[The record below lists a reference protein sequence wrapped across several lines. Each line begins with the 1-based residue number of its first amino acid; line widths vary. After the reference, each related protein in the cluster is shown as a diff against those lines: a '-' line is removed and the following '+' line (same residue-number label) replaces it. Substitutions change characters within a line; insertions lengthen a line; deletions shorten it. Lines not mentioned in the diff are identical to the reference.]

1 MGENFN
7 ESVDKFILEL
17 KDYKHTGNKMIFNP
31 WADCDP
37 KYDLKNAPDIRCNNL
52 REYLISRK
60 GAKFVLIAEAPGYQG
75 CHFSGIPM
83 TSERLFTKKYGLGA
97 MQRSSDKKKLKE
109 KRKAITIQKKG
120 FTEPTATMIWE
131 FILGIKELSPTDFVL
146 WNAFPFHP
154 YEEKQLLSNRK
165 PSADELRNT
174 HYILKNFLELFENA
188 KKIPIGNVAAKIL
201 NRENTIR
208 HPANGGK
215 RKFEKQMQH
224 VLSSFN
230 LVGWV
235 KPNK

>member
-7 ESVDKFILEL
+7 ESVDKFISKLE
-17 KDYKHTGNKMIFNP
+17 DYEHNGNKKIFNP
-31 WADCDP
+31 WANCDP

-83 TSERLFTKKYGLGA
+83 TSERLFTKKYELGA
-97 MQRSSDKKKLKE
+97 MQRSSDEKKLKE
-109 KRKAITIQKKG
+109 KRKSITIQKKG
-120 FTEPTATMIWE
+120 FTEPTSTIVWKFMYNYNV
-131 FILGIKELSPTDFVL
+131 TDFVL

-154 YEEKQLLSNRK
+154 HQKDQLLSNRK
-165 PSADELRNT
+165 PEQDELNSTRD
-174 HYILKNFLELFENA
+174 ILGEFLELFKNA
-188 KKIPIGNVAAKIL
+188 EVIPIGNVAAKIL